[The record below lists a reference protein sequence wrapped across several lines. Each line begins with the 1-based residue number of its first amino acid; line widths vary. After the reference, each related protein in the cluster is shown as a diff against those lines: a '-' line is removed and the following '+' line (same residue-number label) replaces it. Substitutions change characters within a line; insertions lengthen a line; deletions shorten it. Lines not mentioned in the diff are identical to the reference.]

1 MYAIMDD
8 KWGGFSVHPFGS
20 ELLLSFSLFV
30 VIILLVLSLL
40 RFNRI
45 KRDTT
50 IITISLVLFILIE
63 SYVVIHL
70 FFCYQWGFP
79 ASVTQDNGRD
89 LSLSSSDWLS
99 FLSGYLSFAGS
110 LVMAYLVYRQSK
122 IIDKLTIS
130 EYLPSASIIIHES
143 VKSIDYHNFCA
154 DNIIQCPPN
163 NPEKKYYTFHCD
175 LVDSAGILCENYEI
189 LLFTEIINNSK
200 STICKLSLL
209 SIELE
214 DVQDKR
220 KKIIFKN
227 RSGSWDPTDRV
238 TDLLPESKIGRCF
251 LIDKMPKSFG
261 ISWMTI
267 NFLYGDNISLKTRV
281 LVSKSSDS
289 GLIFINGTSNSR

>member
-1 MYAIMDD
+1 MDD
-8 KWGGFSVHPFGS
+8 KWRGFSVHPFGS

-40 RFNRI
+40 RFNRK

-79 ASVTQDNGRD
+79 ASVAQDNSHD

-143 VKSIDYHNFCA
+143 VKSIDYYNFCA

-163 NPEKKYYTFHCD
+163 NPEKNT
-175 LVDSAGILCENYEI
+175 ILFIAI
-189 LLFTEIINNSK
+189 LLI
-200 STICKLSLL
+200 LL
-209 SIELE
+209 
-214 DVQDKR
+214 V
-220 KKIIFKN
+220 F
-227 RSGSWDPTDRV
+227 
-238 TDLLPESKIGRCF
+238 CA
-251 LIDKMPKSFG
+251 
-261 ISWMTI
+261 
-267 NFLYGDNISLKTRV
+267 KTMKFCCLQR
-281 LVSKSSDS
+281 
-289 GLIFINGTSNSR
+289 